1 MKADLSGENLKI
13 DRVNHFD
20 EAYMKFTVY
29 STRWIFD
36 KKNRDYSS
44 MVWKSFI
51 CMIILNRVF
60 TTATIRKKSPKLQS
74 FGAVF

>member
-29 STRWIFD
+29 STR
-36 KKNRDYSS
+36 
-44 MVWKSFI
+44 
-51 CMIILNRVF
+51 
-60 TTATIRKKSPKLQS
+60 
-74 FGAVF
+74 